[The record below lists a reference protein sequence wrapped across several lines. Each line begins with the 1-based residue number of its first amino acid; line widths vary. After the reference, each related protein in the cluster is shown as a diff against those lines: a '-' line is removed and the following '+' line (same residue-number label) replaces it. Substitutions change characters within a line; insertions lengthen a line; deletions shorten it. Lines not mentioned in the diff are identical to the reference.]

1 MAPKQNS
8 LLRETS
14 VLREVMSSPG
24 YRIRYTSHALEEM
37 GNDNIINADI
47 IAVLEKGKVTWI
59 ENKKDVLWH
68 VEGKDCDSRRVR
80 LVISVNNDVVIV
92 KIITAMLL

>member
-1 MAPKQNS
+1 MAPEQNS

-14 VLREVMSSPG
+14 ILRKVLSNPDC
-24 YRIRYTSHALEEM
+24 RIRYTKHALEEM
-37 GNDNIINADI
+37 ENDNIIIPDI
-47 IAVLEKGKVTWI
+47 ITVLGKGKVTWI

-68 VEGKDCDSRRVR
+68 VEGKDFDSRRVR
-80 LVISVNNDVVIV
+80 VVISINNEVVIV

>member
-24 YRIRYTSHALEEM
+24 RRIRYTRHALEEM
-37 GNDNIINADI
+37 GNDNIIDADI
-47 IAVLEKGKVTWI
+47 ITVLEKGKVTWI
-59 ENKKDVLWH
+59 ETKKDVLWH

-80 LVISVNNDVVIV
+80 VVISVNNDVVIV